1 MSIRDKLANKK
12 SKLAGTKEKTKD
24 HPANVSDYDEGSMLS
39 VDIDLI
45 TPNPEQPRHYFNPE
59 SLAEL
64 SQSIKQKGV
73 LQPVII
79 RKGDDGKV
87 LLIAGERRY
96 RAAKMA
102 GLKKIPAILSK
113 GNPLEIAIIENLQRE
128 NLSPIE
134 EAEALARLMKEF
146 KYTQEQLAEVVG
158 KARST
163 ITEILSINR
172 IPDNLRELCRT
183 SDIPKSHLIEV
194 AKQETP
200 RLMKALLNDIENNDL
215 KTSHL
220 RQKTRPKLS
229 AVLPEKAAVDI
240 ALDRINKL
248 VEAIL
253 KIDFDSMNKAEK
265 KKISKALEELNDALG
280 EKGI

>member
-12 SKLAGTKEKTKD
+12 TKLARTKEKTKD
-24 HPANVSDYDEGSMLS
+24 HPANVSDYDEGSMMS

-45 TPNPEQPRHYFNPE
+45 TPNPEQPRHYFNPDTLE
-59 SLAEL
+59 EL

-79 RKGDDGKV
+79 RKGNDGKV
-87 LLIAGERRY
+87 LLIAGERRF

-102 GLKKIPAILSK
+102 GLEKIPAILSK

-134 EAEALARLMKEF
+134 EAEALKRLMNEF
-146 KYTQEQLAEVVG
+146 DYTQDQLAKVVG

-163 ITEILSINR
+163 ITEILSLNR
-172 IPDNLRELCRT
+172 IPKDLREECRT

-200 RLMKALLNDIENNDL
+200 ALMRSLLNDIENHDL
-215 KTSHL
+215 KTSHI
-220 RQKTRPKLS
+220 RQQTRPQKEAPARSL
-229 AVLPEKAAVDI
+229 AVIAVEQ
-240 ALDRINKL
+240 INRLINSISK
-248 VEAIL
+248 VDL
-253 KIDFDSMNKAEK
+253 KSIDKDEK
-265 KKISKALEELNDALG
+265 KQLSKALKELIKTL
-280 EKGI
+280 EKQGL